1 MRLRAAV
8 AFAVTIAGA
17 SLFAPAITTAL
28 AADAPARPTPIVIG
42 HRGAPA
48 YVPEHTLASYLRAI
62 ELGADFIE
70 PDLVATRDGVLIA
83 RHEPYLGGDH
93 ADMLGADATD
103 VARHPQF
110 ATRKR
115 TVVLDGMPLT
125 GWFAEDFTLAE
136 IRMLRVNER
145 LPTLRPWSAAADGL
159 HGIPTLAEI
168 VALVQRVEATTGR
181 RVGLYI
187 ETKHPSYHVSNGLPL
202 EEALVRTL
210 VEAGFT
216 DPGRVFIQSFEVGN
230 LQRLDGLLDRAGL
243 TLPLV
248 QLLGGSGKP
257 WDFQVAGDART
268 WDDLA
273 KPLGLAFI
281 ATYADG
287 IGPNKARVLQ
297 VSGPT
302 SADVTS
308 LVDDAHAL
316 GLVVHPYTFRSENA
330 FLPAPLRRG
339 EDPAATGDHAG
350 EYALFLAAGIDGLF
364 SDNPDHAVM
373 ARDAVGR

>member
-1 MRLRAAV
+1 M
-8 AFAVTIAGA
+8 IAGA
-17 SLFAPAITTAL
+17 TLFAPAI
-28 AADAPARPTPIVIG
+28 APAQAAEGGARAPAIVIG

-62 ELGADFIE
+62 EQGADFIE

-93 ADMLGADATD
+93 ADMLGADSTD

-110 ATRKR
+110 ANRKK
-115 TVVLDGMPLT
+115 TVVLDGMRLT

-136 IRMLRVNER
+136 IRTLRANER
-145 LPTLRPWSAAADGL
+145 LPALRRWSAASDGL
-159 HGIPTLAEI
+159 HGIPTLADI

-187 ETKHPSYHVSNGLPL
+187 ETKHPSYHAGIGLPL
-202 EEALVRTL
+202 EDALVRTL
-210 VEAGFT
+210 TETGFT
-216 DPGRVFIQSFEVGN
+216 DARRVFIQSFEVGN
-230 LQRLDGLLDRAGL
+230 LQRLDGLLEQAGL
-243 TLPLV
+243 ALPLV
-248 QLLGGSGKP
+248 QLFSNSGKP
-257 WDFQVAGDART
+257 WDFEVAGDART

-273 KPLGLAFI
+273 TPTGLAFI

-287 IGPNKARVLQ
+287 IGPNKARVLRA
-297 VSGPT
+297 SGPA
-302 SADVTS
+302 SAEVTS

-330 FLPAPLRRG
+330 FLPPELRKG
-339 EDPAATGDHAG
+339 EDPSGLGDHAS
-350 EYALFLAAGIDGLF
+350 EYALFLATGIDGLF
-364 SDNPDHAVM
+364 SDNPDHAVE
-373 ARDAVGR
+373 ARDGAAAARRTAQDSSR